1 MPGNAYRLLY
11 RDECFGTTLES
22 SRFRWK
28 YDIEER
34 ADDMD
39 FHQKRNEG
47 AGGIQAPTESGR
59 LRRSRS
65 SGRIAS
71 IAITIAVVSLAACD
85 TTSTPDENSA
95 MNPSAGITYV
105 SASPGTDADN
115 SEGTETYI
123 RRFREEFP
131 RLAQGKTDAQIIGDA
146 EASCSDMAASRKITT
161 PSMGERYGL
170 GGSTADQFTLHNI
183 ALLAMSTVCGIR

>member
-1 MPGNAYRLLY
+1 MDLY
-11 RDECFGTTLES
+11 RKRKEAAAA
-22 SRFRWK
+22 SRPPVDSK
-28 YDIEER
+28 
-34 ADDMD
+34 
-39 FHQKRNEG
+39 G
-47 AGGIQAPTESGR
+47 
-59 LRRSRS
+59 LRRSWL

-71 IAITIAVVSLAACD
+71 IAIAISVVSLAACD
-85 TTSTPDENSA
+85 ATSAPDENSA
-95 MNPSAGITYV
+95 INPSTGTTYV
-105 SASPGTDADN
+105 SASPGAGAGDSDGA
-115 SEGTETYI
+115 ETYV

-170 GGSTADQFTLHNI
+170 GASTADQFTLHNI